1 MSFSADVKAELVRYE
16 SKGRHCRIA
25 ELAAVIAF
33 AGRLTGSQEC
43 AERLADS
50 AEHAGHLT
58 GSQGHAAL
66 QVDTENNGL
75 ARKFLT
81 LVRQV
86 FGFEVELEVVGSVSR
101 RGNRQR
107 NYRVQVCGSEKV
119 EKMLHTLRMIDD
131 NGRVTVKDELVNG
144 LLVQRN
150 CCQRA
155 FIRGAFLSAGSIS
168 DPGKSYHFE
177 IVCASAGKAGQ
188 LQSMINS
195 FGVDSKVVER
205 KRHYVVYLKEGSQ
218 IVDILN
224 VMEAHKALMDLEN
237 VRILKNMRNNVNRQ
251 VNCETAN
258 INKTVNAAVRQIED
272 IQYIKERIGLE
283 KLPAN
288 LRETAQMRL
297 EYPEASLLELGSY
310 LTPPVGKSGV
320 NHRLRKISKVAENLK
335 TKGD

>member
-1 MSFSADVKAELVRYE
+1 MSFSANVKAELVRYE
-16 SKGRHCRIA
+16 SKGRHCQIA
-25 ELAAVIAF
+25 ELAAIIAF
-33 AGRLTGSQEC
+33 AGRLLNGPEQT
-43 AERLADS
+43 
-50 AEHAGHLT
+50 
-58 GSQGHAAL
+58 AL
-66 QVDTENNGL
+66 QMDTENNGL

-81 LVRQV
+81 LVRQI
-86 FGFEVELEVVGSVSR
+86 FGYEVELEVVGGVSR

-119 EKMLHTLRMIDD
+119 EKILRVLRMMDE

-144 LLVQRN
+144 LLVQRS
-150 CCQRA
+150 CCKRA
-155 FIRGAFLSAGSIS
+155 FIRGAFLSSGSIS

-177 IVCASAGKAGQ
+177 IVCSSDGRAAQ

-195 FGVDSKVVER
+195 FDMDSKVVER

-283 KLPAN
+283 QLPAN
-288 LRETAQMRL
+288 LREMARARL
-297 EYPEASLLELGSY
+297 EYPEASLTELGSY